1 LSITPV
7 SRRSLPDES
16 ETTLSNYKTAF
27 GSFLKTEDLQGK
39 ACRLVIDS
47 VTTEEIDGDHG
58 KEKKLVA
65 RFAGKEKGLILNRT
79 NADSIAEI
87 SGSEDTDEWSGTAI
101 VLFPDKTKFG
111 GKTVDCMRIRA
122 SQTAAKKPAPPPVEE
137 PETELEEP
145 PF

>member
-1 LSITPV
+1 MP
-7 SRRSLPDES
+7 
-16 ETTLSNYKTAF
+16 NYKTAF
-27 GSFLKTEDLQGK
+27 GSFLKTEDLQGR
-39 ACRLVIDS
+39 AVRLTIES
-47 VTTEEIDGDHG
+47 VSSEDIESDRG

-65 RFAGKEKGLILNRT
+65 RFAGKEKGLVLNRT

-87 SGSEDTDEWSGTAI
+87 ADSEDTDDWAGISI

-122 SQTAAKKPAPPPVEE
+122 VQANGSGKKAAPPPPPPDPEPVEE
-137 PETELEEP
+137 LTDDDI